1 MDNQLFILLEFII
14 ILLTVLITR
23 SLIQRPIKKDTP
35 PPPPPEEPKAPVYI
49 EVPEN
54 TTKTGAFEDEQEKAR
69 QDVAARLQAWQ
80 DLINEDDK

>member
-1 MDNQLFILLEFII
+1 MDDQLFILLEFII

-23 SLIQRPIKKDTP
+23 SLIQKPIKKDT
-35 PPPPPEEPKAPVYI
+35 PPPEEPKAPVYV
-49 EVPEN
+49 EVPES
-54 TTKTGAFEDEQEKAR
+54 TTKTDTFEDEQEKAR

>member
-23 SLIQRPIKKDTP
+23 SLIQKPIKKDT
-35 PPPPPEEPKAPVYI
+35 PPPEEPKAPVYI

-54 TTKTGAFEDEQEKAR
+54 TSKTNTFEDEQEKAR
-69 QDVAARLQAWQ
+69 EDVAARLQAWQ

>member
-1 MDNQLFILLEFII
+1 MNDQLFILLEFII

-23 SLIQRPIKKDTP
+23 SLIQKPIKKDT
-35 PPPPPEEPKAPVYI
+35 PPPEEPKAPVYI

-54 TTKTGAFEDEQEKAR
+54 TTNNTDAFEDEQEKAR

>member
-23 SLIQRPIKKDTP
+23 SLIQKPIKKDTP
-35 PPPPPEEPKAPVYI
+35 PPEEPKAPAYV
-49 EVPEN
+49 EVP
-54 TTKTGAFEDEQEKAR
+54 TDSTKAPTFEEEQKKTQ